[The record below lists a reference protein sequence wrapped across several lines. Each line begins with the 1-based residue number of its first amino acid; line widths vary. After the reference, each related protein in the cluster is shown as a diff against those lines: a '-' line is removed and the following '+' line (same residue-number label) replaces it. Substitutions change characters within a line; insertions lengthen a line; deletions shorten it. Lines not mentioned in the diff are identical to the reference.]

1 MKYYVGIDLGTTN
14 SAISTFDGENVRIW
28 KSKKDQSDVTP
39 SAIYIDKRGKRFYG
53 KAAYLKSAQ
62 QPERCAVLFKR
73 YMGTNTV
80 LTVGDEKMS
89 PEECSAEIL
98 RELYRNL
105 PEEIR
110 ESDETATVIT
120 VPAAF
125 NQMQNAAT
133 KEAAQQAGLGKVALM
148 QEPVAAIMSVMKVNP
163 KDANFVIYDL
173 GGGTLD
179 VAIAESI
186 GGKVNLLA
194 HNGIAMCGGR
204 DFDRILMEKTV
215 IPWLMANYDLPDLKE
230 LKNSDKYK
238 KLLRIASYKTELAK
252 IELSTDD
259 EASIDGETG
268 VSDES
273 GEEIY
278 LDIQINRDDFNT
290 YIDEMVM
297 QSIKA
302 VKETIEKSGL
312 TTVDID
318 RIVFIGGPTN
328 YKPLRDKVCDETEI
342 PGSIEVNPMTAVSEG
357 AAIFAESID
366 WSDEVH
372 GRKATRQQV
381 ESAEALGLSFRYVSR
396 TTDNQARIGVVLGK
410 SVTGYTF
417 EIKSNDTGW
426 TSGTMTL
433 KDKAKV
439 IVPLEKRGNNVF
451 TVDVFD
457 NFGRNVPLEENIITI
472 TYTLATVS
480 AILASH
486 SIGVEV
492 RENSRDSKST
502 LDYLIREGDTL
513 PAKGTKTFRAAETI
527 RPGDTKALNFKLWEG
542 EIEDDVEDNRF
553 IGYMKIT
560 GDDFSFGMIPAGAEI
575 NCNYVVN
582 DSGSIDLELDIPS
595 IGQSFNNDKNFYSRQ
610 EGQIDLDHAAGMI
623 NREGK
628 KVLEKIKNLAGQMEI
643 KNDEELQKLGEIA
656 SKAINI
662 RQDSSDREELQHI
675 SDDILHAKKILNKL
689 RRENLSEI
697 RQKELDHLIEFYQN
711 EIINYSTTENKDE
724 FEKLFAAVNQAIK
737 NTSSEFEDI
746 LEQVRCL
753 NYQVNMDNNPEFPV
767 QWFVW
772 KIQNPEN
779 YSDEN
784 AFYQL
789 AAAGKKAVEDND
801 IQTLKQILNELA
813 RIEIRDSDEG
823 MEMMTNITRG

>member
-1 MKYYVGIDLGTTN
+1 
-14 SAISTFDGENVRIW
+14 
-28 KSKKDQSDVTP
+28 
-39 SAIYIDKRGKRFYG
+39 
-53 KAAYLKSAQ
+53 
-62 QPERCAVLFKR
+62 
-73 YMGTNTV
+73 
-80 LTVGDEKMS
+80 MS

-215 IPWLMANYDLPDLKE
+215 IPWLMENYDLPDLKE
-230 LKNSDKYK
+230 LKTTDKYK

-278 LDIQINRDDFNT
+278 LDIQINRNDFNS

-297 QSIKA
+297 ESIKA

-328 YKPLRDKVCDETEI
+328 YKPLRDKVCDETGI

-357 AAIFAESID
+357 ASIFAESID

-410 SVTGYTF
+410 NVTGYTF
-417 EIKSNDTGW
+417 EIKSNDNGW

-433 KDKAKV
+433 KDKAKI

-451 TVDVFD
+451 TVEVFD

-502 LDYLIREGDTL
+502 LDYLVREGDTL
-513 PAKGTKTFRAAETI
+513 PAKGTKIFRAAETI
-527 RPGDTKALNFKLWEG
+527 RPGDIKALNFKLWEG

-610 EGQIDLDHAAGMI
+610 EGQVDLDHAAGII

-628 KVLEKIKNLAGQMEI
+628 KVLKKVKDLAEQMEI
-643 KNDEELQKLGEIA
+643 KDDEKLQKLGEIA

-689 RRENLSEI
+689 RRENLSKI
-697 RQKELDHLIEFYQN
+697 RQKELDYLIDFYQQEMIKYSDEDDQN
-711 EIINYSTTENKDE
+711 EY
-724 FEKLFAAVNQAIK
+724 EKLFESANQAMR
-737 NTSSEFEDI
+737 NNNSEFEDI
-746 LEQVRCL
+746 LAQVRYL
-753 NYQVNMDNNPEFPV
+753 NYKVNMKNNSEFPA
-767 QWFVW
+767 QWFIW

-789 AAAGKKAVEDND
+789 VSAGKQAIENND

-813 RIEIRDSDEG
+813 CIEIRDSDEG

>member
-53 KAAYLKSAQ
+53 KSAYLKSAQ

-215 IPWLMANYDLPDLKE
+215 IPWLMENYDLPDLKE
-230 LKNSDKYK
+230 LKTTDKYK

-278 LDIQINRDDFNT
+278 LDIQINRNDFNS

-297 QSIKA
+297 ESIKA

-328 YKPLRDKVCDETEI
+328 YKPLRDKVCDETGI

-357 AAIFAESID
+357 ASIFAESID

-410 SVTGYTF
+410 NVTGYTF

-433 KDKAKV
+433 KDKAKI

-451 TVDVFD
+451 TVEVFD
-457 NFGRNVPLEENIITI
+457 DFGRNVPLEENIITI

-502 LDYLIREGDTL
+502 LDYLVREGDTL
-513 PAKGTKTFRAAETI
+513 PAKGTKIFRAAETI
-527 RPGDTKALNFKLWEG
+527 RPGDIKALNFKLWEG

-610 EGQIDLDHAAGMI
+610 EGQVDLDHAAGII

-628 KVLEKIKNLAGQMEI
+628 KVLKKVKDLAEQMEI
-643 KNDEELQKLGEIA
+643 KDDEKLQKLGEIA

-675 SDDILHAKKILNKL
+675 SDDILQAKKILNKL

-697 RQKELDHLIEFYQN
+697 RQKELDHLIEYYQQKMIKYSDEDDQN
-711 EIINYSTTENKDE
+711 EYD
-724 FEKLFAAVNQAIK
+724 KLFESAKQAIR
-737 NTSSEFEDI
+737 NNNSEFEDI
-746 LEQVRCL
+746 LDQIRYL
-753 NYQVNMDNNPEFPV
+753 NYRVNIKNNSEFPA
-767 QWFVW
+767 QWFIW

-784 AFYQL
+784 AFNQL
-789 AAAGKKAVEDND
+789 VLAGKQAIENND

-813 RIEIRDSDEG
+813 RIEIRDFDEG

>member
-53 KAAYLKSAQ
+53 KSAYLKSAQ

-215 IPWLMANYDLPDLKE
+215 IPWLMENYDLPDLKE
-230 LKNSDKYK
+230 LKTTDKYK

-278 LDIQINRDDFNT
+278 LDIQINRNDFNS

-297 QSIKA
+297 ESIKA

-328 YKPLRDKVCDETEI
+328 YKPLRDKVCDETGI
-342 PGSIEVNPMTAVSEG
+342 SGSIEVNPMTAVSEG
-357 AAIFAESID
+357 ASIFAESID

-410 SVTGYTF
+410 NVTGYTF

-433 KDKAKV
+433 KDKAKI

-451 TVDVFD
+451 TVEVFD
-457 NFGRNVPLEENIITI
+457 DFGRNVPLEENIITI

-502 LDYLIREGDTL
+502 LDYLVREGDTL
-513 PAKGTKTFRAAETI
+513 PAKGTKIFRAAETI
-527 RPGDTKALNFKLWEG
+527 RPGDIKALNFKLWEG

-610 EGQIDLDHAAGMI
+610 EGQVDLDHAAGII

-628 KVLEKIKNLAGQMEI
+628 KVLKKVKDLAEQMEI
-643 KNDEELQKLGEIA
+643 KDDEKLQKLGEIA

-675 SDDILHAKKILNKL
+675 SDDILQAKKILNKL

-697 RQKELDHLIEFYQN
+697 RQKELDHLIEYYQQKMIKYSDEDDQN
-711 EIINYSTTENKDE
+711 EYD
-724 FEKLFAAVNQAIK
+724 KLFESAKQAIR
-737 NTSSEFEDI
+737 NNNSEFEDI
-746 LEQVRCL
+746 LDQIRYL
-753 NYQVNMDNNPEFPV
+753 NYRVNIKNNSEFPA
-767 QWFVW
+767 QWFIW

-784 AFYQL
+784 AFNQL
-789 AAAGKKAVEDND
+789 VSAGKQAIENND

-813 RIEIRDSDEG
+813 RIEIRDFDEG